1 MNNED
6 SGNEL
11 FGISEQLRGKKHD
24 PDCDCGIC
32 QYCNGT
38 EDIYGNS
45 TAPIKI
51 ANLEAELAALKAKLD
66 AVREI
71 VAEYAN
77 PEAHIYVDENGK
89 EIMRDDFGHVRAAK
103 ALAIIDATPSNS
115 MELEGEDAEIHHK
128 DQR

>member
-11 FGISEQLRGKKHD
+11 FGISEQLREKKHD

-51 ANLEAELAALKAKLD
+51 ANLEAELAALKTKLD
-66 AVREI
+66 AANTSSPPSPKTTGPSPTTAPETSANKRE
-71 VAEYAN
+71 N
-77 PEAHIYVDENGK
+77 
-89 EIMRDDFGHVRAAK
+89 
-103 ALAIIDATPSNS
+103 
-115 MELEGEDAEIHHK
+115 
-128 DQR
+128 